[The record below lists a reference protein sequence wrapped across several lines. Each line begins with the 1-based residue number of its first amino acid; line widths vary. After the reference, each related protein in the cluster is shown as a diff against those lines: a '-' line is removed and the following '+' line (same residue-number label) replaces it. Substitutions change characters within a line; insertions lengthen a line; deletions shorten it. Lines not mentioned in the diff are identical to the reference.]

1 MFLTKHHGL
10 GNDFLVAL
18 SCTNAARPDGLV
30 PDAGLAKQLC
40 DRHFGVGADGVLW
53 GLPPEGDADLRMVLH
68 NSDGSEAEIS
78 GNGIRCLAQA
88 HLRSMGVAWGSVTI
102 ETPAGIRTLTCE
114 ATSDVDRIQVS
125 VDMGV
130 VSAGPA
136 IPEQVR
142 SDLMARFGDRLISRS
157 IGNPHLVI
165 GVESVDGIDIAAVGR
180 QLDAAFTNGI
190 NVHFFEQLGV
200 DHLRVVHWER
210 GAGVTLACGSGA
222 SVTAEAAH
230 QWGLVGADCLLDLPG
245 GQATVSVG
253 DTVTLTGPAQYVAD
267 VVIP

>member
-1 MFLTKHHGL
+1 MLLTKHHGL

-18 SCTNAARPDGLV
+18 SRTNPTRPGGLEPDPELAAR
-30 PDAGLAKQLC
+30 LC
-40 DRHFGVGADGVLW
+40 DRHFGLGADGLLW
-53 GLPPEGDADLRMVLH
+53 GLPPSGTGDLRMVLH

-88 HLRSMGVAWGSVTI
+88 HLRSLGVAWGTVTI
-102 ETPAGIRTLTCE
+102 ETPAGVRTLECE

-130 VSAGPA
+130 VGAGPE
-136 IPEQVR
+136 IPGNVR
-142 SDLMARFGDRLISRS
+142 SEVASRFGDRFISRS

-165 GVESVDGIDIAAVGR
+165 GVESLDGIDIATVGR
-180 QLDAAFTNGI
+180 QLEASFSDGI
-190 NVHFFEQLGV
+190 NVHLFEQLGV

-230 QWGLVGADCLLDLPG
+230 RWGLVGAECLLDLPG
-245 GQATVSVG
+245 GQARVQVGETVV
-253 DTVTLTGPAQYVAD
+253 LTGPAQYVAD